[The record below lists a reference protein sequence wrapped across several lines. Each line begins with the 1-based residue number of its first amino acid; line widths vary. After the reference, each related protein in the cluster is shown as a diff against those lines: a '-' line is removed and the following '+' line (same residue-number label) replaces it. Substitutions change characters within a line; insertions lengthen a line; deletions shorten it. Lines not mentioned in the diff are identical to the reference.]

1 MRPRLSVNWKWLFN
15 FKRQNMSAVLEQ
27 SITIEEF
34 YEKAM
39 EGFRGELVR
48 GELRETLPT
57 SILHGII
64 AGRIAII
71 LGMFVMQKELGE
83 VLTAETGFKLFVN
96 EKTVRVPD
104 VAFLSNEKLAE
115 VKDFSKFFNG
125 TPDLAVEVISP
136 SETYDEVQ
144 GKLED
149 YLAAGVKTVWIVRP
163 KQKSITIYN
172 SLFDFR
178 VFQEDEEIGGGDVLP
193 NFKCKLENI
202 FGNLPRE

>member
-1 MRPRLSVNWKWLFN
+1 
-15 FKRQNMSAVLEQ
+15 MSAVLEQ
-27 SITIEEF
+27 SITVEEF
-34 YEKAM
+34 YEKAS

-48 GELRETLPT
+48 GELRETMPT

-71 LGMFVMQKELGE
+71 LGMFVMQSKLGE
-83 VLTAETGFKLFVN
+83 VLTAETGFRLFIN

-115 VKDFSKFFNG
+115 VEDFSKFYNG

-149 YLAAGVKTVWIVRP
+149 YLAAGVKMVWIVRP
-163 KQKSITIYN
+163 KQKSVTVYT
-172 SLFDFR
+172 SLFDFKT
-178 VFQEDEEIGGGDVLP
+178 FQEDEEIGGGDVLP
-193 NFKCKLENI
+193 DFRCKLQNI
-202 FGNLPRE
+202 FGNLPKE

>member
-1 MRPRLSVNWKWLFN
+1 
-15 FKRQNMSAVLEQ
+15 MSAIAEQ
-27 SITIEEF
+27 SITVEEF

-48 GELRETLPT
+48 GELKETMPT

-64 AGRIAII
+64 AGRIAG
-71 LGMFVMQKELGE
+71 LLAVFLMQTKLGE

-96 EKTVRVPD
+96 ERTVRVPD

-115 VKDFSKFFNG
+115 IEDFSKFFNG
-125 TPDLAVEVISP
+125 TPDLAVKVISP

-149 YLAAGVKTVWIVRP
+149 YLAAGVKIVWIVRP
-163 KQKSITIYN
+163 KQKSVTVYN
-172 SLFDFR
+172 SLFDFKT
-178 VFQEDEEIGGGDVLP
+178 FQEDEELEGGDVLP
-193 NFKCKLENI
+193 QFKCKLQDI
-202 FGNLPRE
+202 FGNLPKE

>member
-1 MRPRLSVNWKWLFN
+1 MDT
-15 FKRQNMSAVLEQ
+15 VLEET
-27 SITIEEF
+27 ITVEEF
-34 YEKAM
+34 YEKAL

-48 GELRETLPT
+48 GELRETMPT

-64 AGRIAII
+64 AGRIAG
-71 LGMFVMQKELGE
+71 LLWVFVLQQKLGE
-83 VLTAETGFKLFVN
+83 VLTAETGFRLFVN

-115 VKDFSKFFNG
+115 VKDFSKFFSG

-136 SETYDEVQ
+136 NESYDEVQ

-163 KQKSITIYN
+163 KQKTVTVYR
-172 SLFDFR
+172 SLFDFK
-178 VFQEDEEIGGGDVLP
+178 VFQEDDVLDGGDVLP
-193 NFKCKLENI
+193 NYECKLQDI
-202 FGNLPRE
+202 FGNLPKE